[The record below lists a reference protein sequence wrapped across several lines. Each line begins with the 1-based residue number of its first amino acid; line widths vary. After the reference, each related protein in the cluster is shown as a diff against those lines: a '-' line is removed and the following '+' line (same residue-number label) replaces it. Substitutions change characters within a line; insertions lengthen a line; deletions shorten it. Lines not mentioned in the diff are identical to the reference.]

1 MIRDAYFEWM
11 VTTVIAAPAASFF
24 ALAAPWL
31 FGREP
36 SEALA
41 RSIVKLGNVAS
52 LIAAVAVGGALA
64 AGVPVPDDVELG
76 TWFGTGDYEFVVG
89 VHVDAVS
96 ATMMVLVAFVTGLI
110 GHFSTRYLHG
120 QKGFVRFFLLLAL
133 FATGMQLL
141 VSAASIDQLFLGWE
155 LVGLTSALLV
165 AYFQERRAPVEGGL
179 RVFVTYRL
187 CDLGLLIGAVL
198 LHQTSGTSDLARAPE
213 AMRAHAG
220 TATTLVPLLLLL
232 AAMGKSA
239 QFPFGAWLP
248 RAMEGPTPSSALF
261 YGALSVHA
269 GVYLLVRAQPLFA
282 ASAAATIAL
291 GAVGAVTALHAT
303 LVGRVQTDAK
313 SALAYATMT
322 QVGVMLVEIAL
333 GATTLALVHLVSHAL
348 LRCFQMLRVPSTLRD
363 ARAAAIAAVRERGAF
378 ARRLPGPLAAWLYRL
393 SLERFG
399 LEAIFDRAFVAPI
412 FALGNALDRAERRW
426 MALLAGIERPGAPPA
441 GPAQA
446 PAEAR
451 VMGKR

>member
-1 MIRDAYFEWM
+1 
-11 VTTVIAAPAASFF
+11 
-24 ALAAPWL
+24 
-31 FGREP
+31 
-36 SEALA
+36 
-41 RSIVKLGNVAS
+41 
-52 LIAAVAVGGALA
+52 
-64 AGVPVPDDVELG
+64 
-76 TWFGTGDYEFVVG
+76 
-89 VHVDAVS
+89 
-96 ATMMVLVAFVTGLI
+96 VTGLI

-187 CDLGLLIGAVL
+187 CALGLLIGAVL

-261 YGALSVHA
+261 YGALS
-269 GVYLLVRAQPLFA
+269 
-282 ASAAATIAL
+282 
-291 GAVGAVTALHAT
+291 
-303 LVGRVQTDAK
+303 
-313 SALAYATMT
+313 
-322 QVGVMLVEIAL
+322 
-333 GATTLALVHLVSHAL
+333 
-348 LRCFQMLRVPSTLRD
+348 
-363 ARAAAIAAVRERGAF
+363 
-378 ARRLPGPLAAWLYRL
+378 
-393 SLERFG
+393 
-399 LEAIFDRAFVAPI
+399 
-412 FALGNALDRAERRW
+412 
-426 MALLAGIERPGAPPA
+426 
-441 GPAQA
+441 
-446 PAEAR
+446 
-451 VMGKR
+451 